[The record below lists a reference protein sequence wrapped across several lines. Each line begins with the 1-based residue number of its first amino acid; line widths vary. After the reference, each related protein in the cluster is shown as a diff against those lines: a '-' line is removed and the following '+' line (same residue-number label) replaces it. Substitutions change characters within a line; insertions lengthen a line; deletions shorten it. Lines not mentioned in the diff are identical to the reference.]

1 LFLRVSSDLHTA
13 VGATAYIADPPNQ
26 DLSSAGSPAGLREVH
41 MNTPNYPPP
50 GPQGGPP
57 QGPYGQPG
65 QYGPPGGRP
74 PQTPPGGQPY
84 GQPGGQ
90 QGYGGPGGHGGGPYG
105 PPPPTPPGGQ
115 PQHTPPG
122 GQQAY
127 PPPPSGPP
135 QQPGTFPG
143 GPPAAPTPKK
153 GNSKKVRI
161 IAIVVI
167 LLVVV
172 GVVLYLQRD
181 AASSAKA
188 GDCIKVNDAT
198 SADVQQID
206 CGSKEAVYKVALTK
220 DDSNAKCPNENYL
233 AYSETGSNELL
244 LCLVFNA
251 KEGDCFKENLK
262 DHTRVDCTSPDA
274 DFQIAKVIDGKD
286 DPKGCG
292 PENVDTALTYP
303 EPKLTLC
310 LAAPKGTAS

>member
-1 LFLRVSSDLHTA
+1 
-13 VGATAYIADPPNQ
+13 
-26 DLSSAGSPAGLREVH
+26 
-41 MNTPNYPPP
+41 MNTPNYPPS
-50 GPQGGPP
+50 GPP

-65 QYGPPGGRP
+65 PYGQQPGGRP
-74 PQTPPGGQPY
+74 PQTPPGGQSY

-90 QGYGGPGGHGGGPYG
+90 QGYGGPGGGPYG
-105 PPPPTPPGGQ
+105 PPPTGQPQHTPPGGQ

-127 PPPPSGPP
+127 PPPGGTQPP
-135 QQPGTFPG
+135 GAFPG
-143 GPPAAPTPKK
+143 GQPPAAPAPKK

-172 GVVLYLQRD
+172 GVVLYLQQD

-198 SADVQQID
+198 NADVQQVD
-206 CGSKEAVYKVALTK
+206 CGTKEAVYKVALTK
-220 DDSNAKCPNENYL
+220 DDSNAKCPNDDYL

-244 LCLVFNA
+244 LCLVLNA
-251 KEGDCFKENLK
+251 KEGDCFKENPK
-262 DHTRVDCTSPDA
+262 DHTRVDCTAPDA
-274 DFQIAKVIDGKD
+274 SFQVAKVIDGKD

-292 PENVDTALTYP
+292 AENVVALTYP

-310 LAAPKGTAS
+310 LVAPKGTAS